1 MIVSKIFE
9 SFDENL
15 EKILKKIIKK
25 NQINIFQSEEWIK
38 TNIKI
43 FNENKYTKIFFVVCF
58 EKTEPIIFL
67 PMTIK
72 KINGIKILS
81 WLDSPASD
89 YCGAIIDKNLNI
101 QNLKQ
106 INILNIIRTKF
117 KFDVLF
123 LQKIREETVKEISI
137 VIPHVPHKY
146 QNTYFLNLK
155 KFNFE
160 DFYYKKNNSKS
171 RETDRRKEKK
181 IIDLKVNF
189 QIIKNNIESLKKHLE
204 KKEEFYKNKNLKTF
218 DSRNLFQ
225 FYNEIY
231 KNQQDDKFE
240 FYYSTLENSNF
251 KLSSIFGLKFNKTF
265 YYLIP
270 LVEKS
275 PFSNLSPGKFN
286 LIFLIKYLL
295 KYNDYS
301 IDFGP
306 GNEVYKMNWSNEKKS
321 IYYALEAYTLKGF
334 FYYFYKK
341 NYFMYRNV
349 KILKYLKNKF
359 L

>member
-123 LQKIREETVKEISI
+123 LQ
-137 VIPHVPHKY
+137 
-146 QNTYFLNLK
+146 
-155 KFNFE
+155 
-160 DFYYKKNNSKS
+160 
-171 RETDRRKEKK
+171 
-181 IIDLKVNF
+181 
-189 QIIKNNIESLKKHLE
+189 
-204 KKEEFYKNKNLKTF
+204 
-218 DSRNLFQ
+218 
-225 FYNEIY
+225 
-231 KNQQDDKFE
+231 
-240 FYYSTLENSNF
+240 
-251 KLSSIFGLKFNKTF
+251 
-265 YYLIP
+265 
-270 LVEKS
+270 
-275 PFSNLSPGKFN
+275 
-286 LIFLIKYLL
+286 
-295 KYNDYS
+295 
-301 IDFGP
+301 
-306 GNEVYKMNWSNEKKS
+306 
-321 IYYALEAYTLKGF
+321 
-334 FYYFYKK
+334 
-341 NYFMYRNV
+341 
-349 KILKYLKNKF
+349 
-359 L
+359 